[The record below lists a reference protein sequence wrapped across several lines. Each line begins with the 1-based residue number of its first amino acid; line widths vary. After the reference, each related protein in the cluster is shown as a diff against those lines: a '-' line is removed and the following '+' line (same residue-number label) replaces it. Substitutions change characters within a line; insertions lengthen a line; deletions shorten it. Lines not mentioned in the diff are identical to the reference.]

1 MPNHYRTN
9 VFTIFMDALEGQQ
22 NIFTAGTDKEWN
34 GKTSRVLIDPSP
46 VGDVK
51 ITLGKPET
59 PGIMVNIGKADGDC
73 SCIVSFDPYGPFD
86 NDADFNEIELQ
97 FEGSGNTT
105 ASLFSCFWNGD
116 NWIPVGLTYTDN

>member
-1 MPNHYRTN
+1 
-9 VFTIFMDALEGQQ
+9 MDALEGQQ
-22 NIFTAGTDKEWN
+22 NILTAGTDKEWN

-59 PGIMVNIGKADGDC
+59 PGIMVNIGKADGDF
-73 SCIVSFDPYGPFD
+73 SCIVSLDPYGPFD

-97 FEGSGNTT
+97 FEGSGSAT

-116 NWIPVGLTYTDN
+116 NWIPVGLTYTDD